1 MADSQLE
8 NLGRDLPYSREA
20 ETAVIGS
27 IIANPDSIADAAEI
41 ITPAD
46 FYFVNNR
53 EIFSAAM
60 DMFNENKP
68 IDIVTLSDELQ
79 KKNKFE
85 IAGGYEYI
93 RTVVTEVSTSQNI
106 TYYSHIIREKSML
119 RSLIKN
125 TSEIANLAYEA
136 NDEPEKILDRAEQLI
151 QEVSSERE
159 GNDLQHISGVLVD
172 TYQQLIDNSQS
183 SGGITGIPT
192 GFDELN
198 RRTGGLHGGE
208 LILIAG
214 RPGMGKSSFAV
225 NIAEHVSF
233 NEKKCVAI
241 FNLEMPKEQIVSRI
255 LCSQA
260 LVNSIKMRTGDLD
273 GDDWLKLGEVVPKL
287 ATSPMYIDDTAT
299 ITVSQIRAKCKRLKQ
314 TKDLS
319 LIVIDYLQLM
329 QSGQRS
335 ESRQN
340 EVADIS
346 RSLKVLAK
354 ELNVPVIALSQ
365 LSRASEKRPDK
376 RPMLSDLRESGS
388 IEQDAD
394 MVMFLY
400 RDEYYNENSDDKGL
414 AECIVAKHRSGETG
428 TFKLGWKG
436 EFTKFSNVEYRLKEN
451 D

>member
-41 ITPAD
+41 ITPTD

-53 EIFSAAM
+53 EIFAAAM

-85 IAGGYEYI
+85 LAGGYEYI
-93 RTVVTEVSTSQNI
+93 RNVVTEVSTSQNI

-125 TSEIANLAYEA
+125 TSEIANLAYDA
-136 NDEPEKILDRAEQLI
+136 SDEPEKILDRAEQLI
-151 QEVSSERE
+151 QEVASERE
-159 GNDLQHISGVLVD
+159 SKDLQHISGVLVD

-198 RRTGGLHGGE
+198 KRTGGLHGGE

-233 NEKKCVAI
+233 TEKKCVAI

-273 GDDWLKLGEVVPKL
+273 GDDWLKLGEVVPRL